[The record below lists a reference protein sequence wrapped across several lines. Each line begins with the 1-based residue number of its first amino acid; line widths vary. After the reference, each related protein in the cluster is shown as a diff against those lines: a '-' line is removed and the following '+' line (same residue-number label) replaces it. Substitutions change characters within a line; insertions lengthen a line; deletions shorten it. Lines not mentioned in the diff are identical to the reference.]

1 MQTSHQLS
9 GDEYGNVPSALYTPH
24 LLPASRQRPCCH
36 AQLCKSE
43 ALTLRS
49 RAGVPVKAVALAAS
63 LASFGALFL
72 ILGACAITG
81 KLHTVEKGSAGQ
93 LARNAKPLREETRAV
108 LTRPRLARPVTRR
121 SRSRSSARCCLSQAR
136 GVTNV
141 LLLPVTQL
149 AMAGAYYTRIAYHAW
164 RGTPGFSY
172 AEIPDVE

>member
-24 LLPASRQRPCCH
+24 LLPASRQRPCCRT
-36 AQLCKSE
+36 QLRKSE

-49 RAGVPVKAVALAAS
+49 RAGVPVKAVALAAA

-72 ILGACAITG
+72 ILGACALTG

-93 LARNAKPLREETRAV
+93 LARNAKPLREETRTV
-108 LTRPRLARPVTRR
+108 LTRPRLAPVTRR

-136 GVTNV
+136 GCCGT
-141 LLLPVTQL
+141 
-149 AMAGAYYTRIAYHAW
+149 IAR
-164 RGTPGFSY
+164 RGCSN
-172 AEIPDVE
+172 